1 MCWLR
6 ILFLLVKHTIPFRFN
21 NIGTDA
27 LITLRKAE
35 IGYTDDMPAKSM
47 KGVKKVVMKA
57 MHARKAMPRG
67 LKLGSRKLT
76 AAQLLKLQALRSA
89 ALKDPK
95 DKDGDAT
102 SDASGEKAAKAEHR
116 TATKDKKKGA
126 SDDVVTDDGAIV
138 TLDKRALKDNV
149 KMTVKEKLEFLK
161 QRMGQ
166 HDTSNL
172 TEERHNLCTCV
183 VKYRPGDAV
192 VVVESEKTQP

>member
-1 MCWLR
+1 
-6 ILFLLVKHTIPFRFN
+6 
-21 NIGTDA
+21 
-27 LITLRKAE
+27 
-35 IGYTDDMPAKSM
+35 MPAKSM

-67 LKLGSRKLT
+67 LKLGPRKLT
-76 AAQLLKLQALRSA
+76 AAQLLKLQALRSN
-89 ALKDPK
+89 KYPK

-102 SDASGEKAAKAEHR
+102 SDSSGEKAAKAERR

-138 TLDKRALKDNV
+138 TLDKRALKDKV

-166 HDTSNL
+166 HGTSNL

-183 VKYRPGDAV
+183 GKYRPGDAV
-192 VVVESEKTQP
+192 VVVESEKHNHDRKLCKFVENAISHICLT